1 MLNKIKILVM
11 LSVFVLITSCSE
23 AKRIIVHSCPNNVE
37 ANADILRSLE
47 MNTNYLK
54 ENNIEIK
61 TDNEKCGYTLIY
73 NNEEKFIEGSMTDV
87 DLMLEIKS
95 FYKLEK

>member
-1 MLNKIKILVM
+1 MKILVM
-11 LSVFVLITSCSE
+11 LSVFVLITTSCTE
-23 AKRIIVHSCPNNVE
+23 TKRIIVHSCSNNIE

-47 MNTNYLK
+47 LNTNDLK

-61 TDNEKCGYTLIY
+61 MDNEKCGYTLIY
-73 NNEEKFIEGSMTDV
+73 NNKEKFIEGGMTDI

-95 FYKLEK
+95 FYKLK

>member
-1 MLNKIKILVM
+1 MLNKIKILVTIY
-11 LSVFVLITSCSE
+11 VFVLITSCNGT
-23 AKRIIVHSCPNNVE
+23 KRIIVYNCSNNTE

-54 ENNIEIK
+54 KNNIEIMIV
-61 TDNEKCGYTLIY
+61 NEECGYTFIY
-73 NNEEKFIEGSMTDV
+73 NNEEQFIEGSMTDV

>member
-1 MLNKIKILVM
+1 MLNKIKILVV
-11 LSVFVLITSCSE
+11 LFVFTLIISCSKT
-23 AKRIIVHSCPNNVE
+23 KRIMVHSCSNNVE

-95 FYKLEK
+95 FYNLKK